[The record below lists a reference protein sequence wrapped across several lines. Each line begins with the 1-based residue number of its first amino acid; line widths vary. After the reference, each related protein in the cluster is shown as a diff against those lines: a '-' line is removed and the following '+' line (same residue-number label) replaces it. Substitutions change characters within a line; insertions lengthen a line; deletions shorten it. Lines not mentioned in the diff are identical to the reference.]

1 MLRYFI
7 SRPFL
12 VSFFA
17 TLLAVTLI
25 FGILYVDAR
34 GRKLSFNDTTPPF
47 EMIYSADGT
56 AELQINAFSL
66 DRRVDVTGAVRV
78 WHFIADFFCIPH
90 ARFPKTEPGQPA
102 HQPVGLQISEKRL
115 FSAVPDA
122 VVFQELR
129 KSS

>member
-66 DRRVDVTGAVRV
+66 DRRVDVTGVVRV

-90 ARFPKTEPGQPA
+90 ARFPKAEPGQPA

-115 FSAVPDA
+115 FSARGRFPRIAKKFVI
-122 VVFQELR
+122 
-129 KSS
+129 S

>member
-66 DRRVDVTGAVRV
+66 DRRVDVTGVVRV

-90 ARFPKTEPGQPA
+90 ARFPKAEPGQPA
-102 HQPVGLQISEKRL
+102 HQPVGLRISEKRL
-115 FSAVPDA
+115 FRHA